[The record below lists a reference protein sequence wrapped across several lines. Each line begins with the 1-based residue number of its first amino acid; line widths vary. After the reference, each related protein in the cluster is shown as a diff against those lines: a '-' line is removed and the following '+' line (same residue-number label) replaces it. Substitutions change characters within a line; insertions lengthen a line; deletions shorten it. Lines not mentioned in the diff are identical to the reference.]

1 MTSKEALE
9 RIKLHKYVKCEELEI
24 IENDLKRL
32 EAIEY
37 NIKIL
42 EDVMDILHLCICFVK
57 NTNGE
62 YVVLPKSNI
71 REEEYDL
78 IKKFLM

>member
-9 RIKLHKYVKCEELEI
+9 RIKLHKYIKCEELET

-37 NIKIL
+37 NIKKL
-42 EDVMDILHLCICFVK
+42 EDVMSILRWCIDFVK
-57 NTNGE
+57 TVNGQ
-62 YVVLPKSNI
+62 YVILSKGNI
-71 REEEYDL
+71 SEEEYDL